1 MAGYPI
7 TLELE
12 GRRVAVI
19 GLGRVGQ
26 RKVEGL
32 LEAGAYVIGV
42 DPLYPGDRLASA
54 IDYRA
59 EVYHIYHLQD
69 IFLVFAAATAEV
81 NGQIVKDAKSMRVLV
96 NSATNADIADFTI
109 PAIWRNGGVLLAVST
124 NGASPALSGMLRDR
138 AASAIGGAASG
149 LAEVFAELRP
159 IVLARVTDPEARRRI
174 FSDWGDPRWIDVFL
188 SGGAESVRRELE
200 CKLSSL

>member
-19 GLGRVGQ
+19 GLGRVG
-26 RKVEGL
+26 RRRAEGL
-32 LEAGAYVIGV
+32 LDAGAHVIGV
-42 DPLYPGDRLASA
+42 DPVHPGDHLASA

-59 EVYHIYHLQD
+59 EVYHICHLQG
-69 IFLVFAAATAEV
+69 ILLIFAAATPEV
-81 NGQIVKDAKSMRVLV
+81 NGKIVKDAKSMGVLV
-96 NSATNADIADFTI
+96 DSATNADIADFTI

-124 NGASPALSGMLRDR
+124 NGASPAFSGILRDR
-138 AASAIGGAASG
+138 AASAIGEAAAG
-149 LAEVFAELRP
+149 LAEVFGELRP

-174 FSDWGDPRWIDVFL
+174 FSDWGDPRWVDAFL
-188 SGGAESVRRELE
+188 SGGAEGVRTELE
-200 CKLSSL
+200 RMLSGL

>member
-32 LEAGAYVIGV
+32 LDAGAHVLGV
-42 DPLYPGDRLASA
+42 DPLYPGDRLASL

-59 EVYHIYHLQD
+59 ELYQIYHLQGV
-69 IFLVFAAATAEV
+69 FLVFAAATAEV
-81 NGQIVKDAKSMRVLV
+81 NEQIVKDAKSMRVLV

-109 PAIWRNGGVLLAVST
+109 PAIWRNGAILLAVST
-124 NGASPALSGMLRDR
+124 NGASPALSATLRDR
-138 AASAIGGAASG
+138 AASAIGEVAAG
-149 LAEVFAELRP
+149 LAGVFAELRP
-159 IVLARVTDPEARRRI
+159 VILARVADPEARRRI
-174 FSDWGDPRWIDVFL
+174 FSDWGDPRWIDVYL
-188 SGGAESVRRELE
+188 SGEAEGVREEMER
-200 CKLSSL
+200 KLC